1 EQSGDTKHFID
12 GRYCIRGRSEVGF
25 EIGSYDTAKE
35 LVIDPIFV
43 YSTFLGGTSTD
54 VGNSIAVD
62 SGGNAYITG
71 FTSSFNSRTTIG
83 AFSTTYASQNDV
95 FVTKLNPTGSSLVY
109 STFIGGNGND
119 SAASIAVDGSGF
131 AYVTGVTGS
140 TNFPTTNGA
149 YDTTPPA

>member
-1 EQSGDTKHFID
+1 
-12 GRYCIRGRSEVGF
+12 
-25 EIGSYDTAKE
+25 
-35 LVIDPIFV
+35 

-71 FTSSFNSRTTIG
+71 FTSSFNFPTTIG

-149 YDTTPPA
+149 YDTTPPAQFTQRGFVTKVTLDGTSLVYSTYFGPSGQQFSQSGTTIKG